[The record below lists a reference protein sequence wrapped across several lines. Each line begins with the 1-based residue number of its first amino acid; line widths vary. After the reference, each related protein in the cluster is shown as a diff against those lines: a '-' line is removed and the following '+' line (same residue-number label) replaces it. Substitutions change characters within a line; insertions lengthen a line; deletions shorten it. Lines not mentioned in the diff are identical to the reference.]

1 MRLLE
6 AELAITMTA
15 YLMAGI
21 PVGGIL
27 LAGRMSPLYRI
38 PRNDL
43 CRWWSRC
50 ALILAAVFVA
60 SAATG

>member
-6 AELAITMTA
+6 LELFFVFAA

-21 PVGGIL
+21 PV
-27 LAGRMSPLYRI
+27 AGMLVVGRVSPLYRL
-38 PRNDL
+38 RAEDL

-50 ALILAAVFVA
+50 ALLLAAAYIVRSV
-60 SAATG
+60 TG